1 MQPRGQ
7 LAHRHLLG
15 QGDLEVLAALA
26 LQLQAAHLGVLP
38 LLAGHDRLAAA
49 ALGAALGQLLL
60 LRGHILVAHLLLGE
74 GVVFL
79 VVAVELHLR
88 GARAHIHRRGAALAR
103 RLVPVGL
110 LRRLR
115 RRAGRLRA
123 VLLAALALLGR
134 RTSLLRAVLVKAAL
148 LGPAVLLR
156 PVLALAALL
165 RTPVLLRAVLLAAL
179 LLRTRGGRRLRGGGL
194 RLLRRALGRGLAR
207 RLLTGGLLGRARLLG
222 GLPGGFLRG
231 FLPGAPRREVF
242 VEALHLVLVGVVVED
257 HAELLLVEGG
267 HALALPPEIRREQ
280 VDDLLARNAEIL
292 RDLVDPVLFYHRIK
306 SSS

>member
-26 LQLQAAHLGVLP
+26 LQLQAAHFGVLP

-110 LRRLR
+110 LRLS

-165 RTPVLLRAVLLAAL
+165 RTPVLLRPVLLAA

-222 GLPGGFLRG
+222 GLSGGFLRG

-267 HALALPPEIRREQ
+267 HALALPLEIRREQ
-280 VDDLLARNAEIL
+280 VDDLLARNAEVL